1 MFDFYKGLTRKNSS
15 FLDLDKFYQPTPAI
29 TLASSYNWARASM
42 SKANTEDIKTFIQ
55 DWLPL

>member
-55 DWLPL
+55 D